1 MSTLWMWLG
10 FNLFV
15 LVLLALDLGILHR
28 KERTVGIRE
37 ALLLSLGYF
46 VLALIFGAG
55 VFHFLGASAG
65 YEFFTGYLIEKSLSI
80 DNIFVFVLIFSHFA
94 VPEQYQHR
102 VLFWGILGALVMRA
116 ALILAGAAV
125 LQSFHWV
132 IYLFGAFL
140 VFTGI
145 KMLMTINQHPDLEG
159 NHFARL
165 IRRWFRVTD
174 GYVGNRF
181 FVRRD
186 GLLYLTPLMV
196 VLMLVEVTDLVFALD
211 SIPAIFAIT
220 TDPFIVYTSNVFAI
234 LGLRAL
240 YFALVGI
247 IHRFHYLK
255 YGLSLVL
262 VLVGTKMLVNA
273 AFNAKI
279 IPTELALLL
288 TALLIG
294 GSMLVSVIKTR
305 HPPKDVVGTSVIHGW
320 VPGSPAEKAA
330 VANSSSDKFVANKK
344 AAKEEDT

>member
-1 MSTLWMWLG
+1 MNTLWMWLG

-15 LVLLALDLGILHR
+15 LLLLALDLGLLHR
-28 KERTVGIRE
+28 KSQEVGIRE

-46 VLALIFGAG
+46 VLALLFGAG

-65 YEFFTGYLIEKSLSI
+65 YEFFTGYLIEKSLSV
-80 DNIFVFVLIFSHFA
+80 DNIFVFVLIFSFFS
-94 VPEQYQHR
+94 VPAQYQHR

-116 ALILAGAAV
+116 TLIVVGAAV
-125 LQSFHWV
+125 IQAFHWV

-145 KMLMTINQHPDLEG
+145 KMLITINQKPDMEG
-159 NHFARL
+159 NRL
-165 IRRWFRVTD
+165 VRLLRRHLRVTE
-174 GYVGNRF
+174 GYEGNRF
-181 FVRRD
+181 FVRRN

-196 VLMLVEVTDLVFALD
+196 VLILVEVTDLVFALD

-262 VLVGTKMLVNA
+262 VLVGAKMLVNA
-273 AFNAKI
+273 AFDAKI
-279 IPTELALLL
+279 IPTEAALLC

-305 HPPKDVVGTSVIHGW
+305 QLPREVAADAAIHGW
-320 VPGSPAEKAA
+320 VPGSPPPTTSAA
-330 VANSSSDKFVANKK
+330 TRPAVISAQR
-344 AAKEEDT
+344 

>member
-1 MSTLWMWLG
+1 MNQLWMWLG

-15 LVLLALDLGILHR
+15 LLLLALDLGVLHR
-28 KERTVGIRE
+28 KDHAVGIRE

-46 VLALIFGAG
+46 VLALLFGLG
-55 VFHFLGASAG
+55 VFHFLGANAG
-65 YEFFTGYLIEKSLSI
+65 YEFFTGYLIEKSLSV
-80 DNIFVFVLIFSHFA
+80 DNIFVFVLIFSFFA
-94 VPEQYQHR
+94 VPAQYQHR

-116 ALILAGAAV
+116 ALILVGAAV
-125 LQSFHWV
+125 IEAFHWV

-145 KMLMTINQHPDLEG
+145 KMLITINAKPDLR
-159 NHFARL
+159 NNKL
-165 IRRWFRVTD
+165 VLLLRRRFRVTEEL
-174 GYVGNRF
+174 VGNHF

-186 GLLYLTPLMV
+186 GLLYMTPLML
-196 VLMLVEVTDLVFALD
+196 VLILVEVTDLVFAVD

-262 VLVGTKMLVNA
+262 MVVGAKMLLNA
-273 AFNAKI
+273 WFGAKV
-279 IPTELALLL
+279 IPTEVALLI
-288 TALLIG
+288 TAALIG
-294 GSMLVSVIKTR
+294 GSMLISVIKTR
-305 HPPKDVVGTSVIHGW
+305 GVPKTTATAEAMQGW
-320 VPGSPAEKAA
+320 VPG
-330 VANSSSDKFVANKK
+330 
-344 AAKEEDT
+344 